1 MAKGG
6 LVQEGDGDRRGN
18 KPMKNRMLFPDKAGP
33 IPIPVEG
40 YSGQAEKQKAM
51 RMHFCHM
58 RVWDTM
64 LIL

>member
-1 MAKGG
+1 
-6 LVQEGDGDRRGN
+6 
-18 KPMKNRMLFPDKAGP
+18 MKNRMLFPDKAGP

-40 YSGQAEKQKAM
+40 YIGQAEKQKAM